1 VPTQEALRTLSSD
14 RTSTRFMYNGP
25 NAHAIT
31 YPVTKDLLN
40 VLLVISDPNPWETE
54 DGRHI
59 ARGRKQEAL
68 DAFADWHPTVRA
80 VVDLM
85 PEEMDKWAI
94 FDMMEHPAPFYAR
107 GRVCVAGDAAHAAG
121 PHLGAGAG
129 FGMEDALVLA
139 ELLRTVNEASDQRFR
154 AQMCRDLLRVYNDE
168 RYDRTQWLV
177 RQTRV
182 ACDLFQWRDPDV
194 GSDSEK
200 FSREITRIF
209 HHIWTF
215 DIEGSAKDAVRIL
228 REAALSGVKKN

>member
-1 VPTQEALRTLSSD
+1 
-14 RTSTRFMYNGP
+14 MYNGP

-94 FDMMEHPAPFYAR
+94 FDMMERPAPFYAR

-154 AQMCRDLLRVYNDE
+154 AQMCRDLLKVYNDE

-209 HHIWTF
+209 HQIWTF